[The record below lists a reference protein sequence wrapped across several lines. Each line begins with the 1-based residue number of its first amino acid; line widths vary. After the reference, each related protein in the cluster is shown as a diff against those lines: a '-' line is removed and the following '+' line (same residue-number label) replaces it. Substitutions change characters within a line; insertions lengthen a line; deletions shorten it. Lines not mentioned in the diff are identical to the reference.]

1 MTKRKIVLFL
11 FHMQKMVIF
20 KTIIENENKGN
31 VREGWNYI
39 RKCIVIYGIAMVM
52 YNLHSHDITH
62 SRENI

>member
-1 MTKRKIVLFL
+1 
-11 FHMQKMVIF
+11 MVIF